1 MTTINSINWMV
12 NSKFR
17 DGNPIT
23 VTESENSN
31 PNEFMFEVDTT
42 NNSDM
47 VQILKGLVE
56 NIKGQ
61 KIFVERYIGVGSSV
75 IVIENPILDSKTGL
89 EYRDQ
94 TGINYG
100 SGVNTIEEI
109 NTHELCGVDPIN
121 SDWDE
126 VQASV

>member
-1 MTTINSINWMV
+1 MTNINSIKWAV

-23 VTESENSN
+23 VREMDS
-31 PNEFMFEVDTT
+31 PANEIMFEVDTT
-42 NNSDM
+42 NNADM
-47 VQILKGLVE
+47 VQILKCLVE
-56 NIKGQ
+56 NVRGQ
-61 KIFVERYIGVGSSV
+61 KIFVERFIGCDSSA
-75 IVIENPILDSKTGL
+75 IIIENPILDNTGL
-89 EYRDQ
+89 ELDDK

-121 SDWDE
+121 KDWDD
-126 VQASV
+126 VQATC

>member
-12 NSKFR
+12 NSKFE

-23 VTESENSN
+23 VSEMDS
-31 PNEFMFEVDTT
+31 PAQEIMFEVDTT
-42 NNSDM
+42 DNSDM
-47 VQILKGLVE
+47 VKILKGLVE

-61 KIFVERYIGVGSSV
+61 KIFVERFIGCGTSA
-75 IVIENPILDSKTGL
+75 IIIENPILNAKTGL
-89 EYRDQ
+89 EYRDS

-121 SDWDE
+121 SDWDD
-126 VQASV
+126 VQATC

>member
-12 NSKFR
+12 NSKFE

-23 VTESENSN
+23 VSEMDS
-31 PNEFMFEVDTT
+31 PAQEIMFEVDTT
-42 NNSDM
+42 DYSDM
-47 VQILKGLVE
+47 VQILKCLGE

-61 KIFVERYIGVGSSV
+61 KIFVERFIGCGTSA
-75 IVIENPILDSKTGL
+75 IIIENPILNAKTGL
-89 EYRDQ
+89 EYRDS

-121 SDWDE
+121 KDWDD
-126 VQASV
+126 VQATC

>member
-1 MTTINSINWMV
+1 MTNINSIKWAV

-23 VTESENSN
+23 VSEMDS
-31 PNEFMFEVDTT
+31 PANEIMFEVDTT
-42 NNSDM
+42 NNADM

-56 NIKGQ
+56 NVRGQ
-61 KIFVERYIGVGSSV
+61 KIFVERFIGCGTSA
-75 IVIENPILDSKTGL
+75 IIIENPILNAKTGL
-89 EYRDQ
+89 EYRDS

-121 SDWDE
+121 SDWDD
-126 VQASV
+126 VQATC

>member
-1 MTTINSINWMV
+1 MTNINSIKWAV

-23 VTESENSN
+23 VREMDS
-31 PNEFMFEVDTT
+31 PANEIMFEVDTT
-42 NNSDM
+42 NNADM

-56 NIKGQ
+56 NVRGQ
-61 KIFVERYIGVGSSV
+61 KIFVERFIGCGVSA
-75 IVIENPILDSKTGL
+75 IIIENPILNAKTGL
-89 EYRDQ
+89 EYRDS

-121 SDWDE
+121 SDWDD
-126 VQASV
+126 VQATC